1 MSIRHRWL
9 SLPFETTG
17 ILLALNASTIAC
29 IFLTTCCWYT
39 LNSGLRASAKQ
50 IAFAATTCSNG
61 PPCAPGK
68 IILLI
73 FIAIS
78 SLFVRIIPP
87 RGPLKVLC
95 VVDVTTS
102 A

>member
-1 MSIRHRWL
+1 M
-9 SLPFETTG
+9 
-17 ILLALNASTIAC
+17 AL
-29 IFLTTCCWYT
+29 
-39 LNSGLRASAKQ
+39 
-50 IAFAATTCSNG
+50 AATICSNG

-73 FIAIS
+73 LVAII
-78 SLFVRIIPP
+78 SLLVRIIPP
-87 RGPLKVLC
+87 RGPLRVLW